1 MSDDVKILRSA
12 AWHGQAV
19 AVGRPHGTGA
29 GHAAAGPVATPSP
42 PLLAEAAVS
51 APRRTA
57 AQGLAAGPHRAA
69 MPSAAA
75 PDSVPAAEVPAQ
87 DLARLQA
94 QWKEEG
100 RRAGHAQGLAEGRR
114 MVDEDIQARAE
125 VLARDVVAE
134 QVREA
139 MEQVRA
145 SEKAQRHSE
154 AQERQSAAQEV
165 ARRAERLEQL
175 AGQLAQEW
183 TRFLQGAE
191 DDMLDIVFE
200 AVCRI
205 TGDRAVTRDGARELL
220 VLSLEAWHGRHPL
233 NVHLHPDDA
242 AMLKE
247 DALTLEALA
256 SRGFDA
262 GRESV
267 RWVADPEVRM
277 GGCLLRSA
285 EGALDARLERQLQAL
300 ASRLA
305 ETRAGRRQQQVAG
318 ANGSVGGEVA

>member
-12 AWHGQAV
+12 AWRGQAV
-19 AVGRPHGTGA
+19 AVGRPRGA
-29 GHAAAGPVATPSP
+29 GAGQAVAVPAAMLP
-42 PLLAEAAVS
+42 PAALAEAAVS
-51 APRRTA
+51 VPSRTA
-57 AQGLAAGPHRAA
+57 SHGLAAGPDRAA
-69 MPSAAA
+69 MPSAGA
-75 PDSVPAAEVPAQ
+75 PDAAPAAEIPAQ
-87 DLARLQA
+87 DLARMQA
-94 QWKEEG
+94 QWTEEG

-145 SEKAQRHSE
+145 SEQAQKHGE
-154 AQERQSAAQEV
+154 AQQRQSAAQEV
-165 ARRAERLEQL
+165 ARRTERLEQL

-191 DDMLDIVFE
+191 DDMLDVIFE

-205 TGDRAVTRDGARELL
+205 AGDRAVTRDGAREMLAR
-220 VLSLEAWHGRHPL
+220 SLEAWHGRHPL
-233 NVHLHPDDA
+233 SVHLHPDDA
-242 AMLKE
+242 AILKE
-247 DALTLEALA
+247 DAATLEVLA

-262 GRESV
+262 GRERV

-300 ASRLA
+300 AARLA
-305 ETRAGRRQQQVAG
+305 EARAGRRQQAAG
-318 ANGSVGGEVA
+318 AGGSVGGEAA

>member
-1 MSDDVKILRSA
+1 PA
-12 AWHGQAV
+12 ATL
-19 AVGRPHGTGA
+19 PP
-29 GHAAAGPVATPSP
+29 AA
-42 PLLAEAAVS
+42 LAEAAVS

-57 AQGLAAGPHRAA
+57 SHGLAAGPDRAA

-75 PDSVPAAEVPAQ
+75 PGGAPAAEVPAQ

-125 VLARDVVAE
+125 VLARDVVAG

-145 SEKAQRHSE
+145 SEQAQKHSE

-165 ARRAERLEQL
+165 ARRTERLEQL

-205 TGDRAVTRDGARELL
+205 AGDRAVTRDGARELL
-220 VLSLEAWHGRHPL
+220 ARSLQAWHGRHPL
-233 NVHLHPDDA
+233 SVHLHPDDA
-242 AMLKE
+242 AMLRE
-247 DALTLEALA
+247 DAPTLEALA

-285 EGALDARLERQLQAL
+285 EGALDARLERQLQAV
-300 ASRLA
+300 AARLA
-305 ETRAGRRQQQVAG
+305 KTRAERRQQAIGADVSAG
-318 ANGSVGGEVA
+318 RDAA

>member
-19 AVGRPHGTGA
+19 AVGRPRGAGA
-29 GHAAAGPVATPSP
+29 GHAAAGPAGTLLPTA
-42 PLLAEAAVS
+42 LAEAAVS
-51 APRRTA
+51 APLRTA
-57 AQGLAAGPHRAA
+57 SQGLAAGPGRPA
-69 MPSAAA
+69 MPSAAT
-75 PDSVPAAEVPAQ
+75 PDGVPAAGVPAQ
-87 DLARLQA
+87 GLARLQA

-100 RRAGHAQGLAEGRR
+100 RRAGHAQGVAEGRR

-145 SEKAQRHSE
+145 SEQAQKHSE
-154 AQERQSAAQEV
+154 EQERQSAAQEV

-175 AGQLAQEW
+175 GGELAREW

-205 TGDRAVTRDGARELL
+205 AGDRAVTRDGARELL
-220 VLSLEAWHGRHPL
+220 TRSLQAWHGRHPL
-233 NVHLHPDDA
+233 SVHLHPDDV

-247 DALTLEALA
+247 DASTLEALA

-262 GRESV
+262 GRERV
-267 RWVADPEVRM
+267 RWVADPEVRT

-300 ASRLA
+300 AARLA
-305 ETRAGRRQQQVAG
+305 ETRAGRRQQAAG
-318 ANGSVGGEVA
+318 ADGTAGGDAA

>member
-19 AVGRPHGTGA
+19 AVGRPRGAGA
-29 GHAAAGPVATPSP
+29 GHGV
-42 PLLAEAAVS
+42 AEAAVS
-51 APRRTA
+51 APRHTA
-57 AQGLAAGPHRAA
+57 THGLAAGPDRAA
-69 MPSAAA
+69 MPSAAT
-75 PDSVPAAEVPAQ
+75 PDGVPDGFPAAEVPAQ

-125 VLARDVVAE
+125 VLARDVVAG

-139 MEQVRA
+139 MEQLRA
-145 SEKAQRHSE
+145 SEQAQKHGE

-165 ARRAERLEQL
+165 ARRTERLEQL
-175 AGQLAQEW
+175 GGQLAQEW
-183 TRFLQGAE
+183 VRFLQGAE

-205 TGDRAVTRDGARELL
+205 AGDRAVTRDGARELL
-220 VLSLEAWHGRHPL
+220 ARSLEAWHGRHPL
-233 NVHLHPDDA
+233 SVHLHPDDA
-242 AMLKE
+242 AMLRE
-247 DALTLEALA
+247 DAATLEVLA

-300 ASRLA
+300 AARLA
-305 ETRAGRRQQQVAG
+305 ETRAGRRQQAAG
-318 ANGSVGGEVA
+318 ADGIAGGEAA